1 MKRFIEEEDRGPSTM
16 LPECLDDRIDESNPV
31 RAVDVLFDA
40 LDLAGLGFDGVSP
53 AANGRPGLRPSA
65 LPKLWLALW
74 RGG

>member
-1 MKRFIEEEDRGPSTM
+1 MRRFVEVADRGQSTM

-31 RAVDVLFDA
+31 RAVDVFVDDLH
-40 LDLAGLGFDGVSP
+40 LAGLGFDGVSP